1 MERIRRNVFW
11 AAALLAA
18 AGMWAPPA
26 AATTDVDECSQAAE
40 LIGNAARARDAGMP
54 RDDFIAHMESDLEVI
69 RSFPPEMRW
78 FAENEADEQ
87 FLLNAARDVFDH
99 PVAPEKHA
107 MRFVR
112 ACVTRV
118 DV

>member
-1 MERIRRNVFW
+1 MNRIPRKTLW
-11 AAALLAA
+11 AALLAC
-18 AGMWAPPA
+18 
-26 AATTDVDECSQAAE
+26 AATLAAPTVGASNIEECAQAAE
-40 LIGNAARARDAGMP
+40 FIGNAARARDAGMP
-54 RDDFIAHMESDLEVI
+54 REDFLAHMESDLEVI

-78 FAENEADEQ
+78 FAETEADEQ

-99 PVAPEKHA
+99 PAAPEKHA
-107 MRFVR
+107 TRFAR